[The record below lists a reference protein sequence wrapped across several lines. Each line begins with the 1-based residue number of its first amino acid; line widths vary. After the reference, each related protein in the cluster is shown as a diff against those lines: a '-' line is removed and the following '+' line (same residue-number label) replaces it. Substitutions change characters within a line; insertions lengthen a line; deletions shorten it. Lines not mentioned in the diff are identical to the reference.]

1 MQVHRVSTGG
11 GLITT
16 EKAKAEEVDIHP
28 PPFLVRNPDQP
39 LGMGAERQRLSHL
52 YLAGNVVSLTC

>member
-16 EKAKAEEVDIHP
+16 EKAKAEETHIHP
-28 PPFLVRNPDQP
+28 PPFLACNPDQP
-39 LGMGAERQRLSHL
+39 LGMGAERQHLSHL
-52 YLAGNVVSLTC
+52 YLAENVATLTC